1 MILDFNYTTRCVRW
15 VLSTVLVMLL
25 ATAARADYRAHPEA
39 VAFID
44 ELVSDHGFARDQ
56 LEQWLS
62 HAQRQQNILDAIARP
77 AERVRS
83 WKEYRPIFVVPLR
96 VNNGVAFWQEHQE
109 ALARA
114 EQKYGVPAEVV
125 VAIIGV
131 ETNYGRNMGSHRV
144 IDALTTLAFDYPPR
158 APFFRS
164 ELKNYLLLTREH
176 EQNPLDFKGSYAGAM
191 GYGQFMPSS
200 YRHYAVD
207 FDGDGFA
214 DIWNNPVDAIG
225 SVANYFSVHG
235 WRPGEPVLF
244 RARQQDSAKEG
255 ALKTADMNRIDP
267 PSTSLAVWRERGLEP
282 ILPLPDD
289 TPAQALQLEGS
300 FGEEFWFGTQN
311 FYVITRYNRSHM
323 YALAVYQ
330 LSQEIKT
337 AMEAVE

>member
-1 MILDFNYTTRCVRW
+1 MMILDFNYTTRCVRW

-77 AERVRS
+77 SERVRS

-144 IDALTTLAFDYPPR
+144 IDALATLAFDYPPR
-158 APFFRS
+158 APFFCS
-164 ELKNYLLLTREH
+164 ALKNYLLLSREH
-176 EQNPLDFKGSYAGAM
+176 EQNPLDFKGSYAGDM
-191 GYGQFMPSS
+191 GYCQFLACS
-200 YRHYAVD
+200 YFYYAVD
-207 FDGDGFA
+207 FHVDGFLA
-214 DIWNNPVDAIG
+214 LFCRLVMLITWSVSMVLVLRIFWRSASTRWGSWPLLFGLGAGDPVCR
-225 SVANYFSVHG
+225 YC
-235 WRPGEPVLF
+235 
-244 RARQQDSAKEG
+244 
-255 ALKTADMNRIDP
+255 
-267 PSTSLAVWRERGLEP
+267 LEP
-282 ILPLPDD
+282 
-289 TPAQALQLEGS
+289 
-300 FGEEFWFGTQN
+300 
-311 FYVITRYNRSHM
+311 
-323 YALAVYQ
+323 
-330 LSQEIKT
+330 
-337 AMEAVE
+337 AMGIPRK

>member
-1 MILDFNYTTRCVRW
+1 MTNQNSKKPWLGYVISALMIMAVVGT
-15 VLSTVLVMLL
+15 
-25 ATAARADYRAHPEA
+25 ARADYRSHPEA
-39 VAFID
+39 VAFIEEMVKD
-44 ELVSDHGFARDQ
+44 YGFAREQ
-56 LEQWLS
+56 LKDWLS
-62 HAQRQQNILDAIARP
+62 QAQKQQNILDAIARP

-83 WKEYRPIFVVPLR
+83 WREYRPIFVAPLR
-96 VNNGVAFWQEHQE
+96 VNNGVKFWQEHRE
-109 ALARA
+109 DLERA
-114 EQKYGVPAEVV
+114 EQEYGVPAEVV

-144 IDALTTLAFDYPPR
+144 IDALTTLAFDYPRR
-158 APFFRS
+158 APFFRR

-214 DIWNNPVDAIG
+214 DIWNNPTDAIG
-225 SVANYFSVHG
+225 SVANYFRVHG

-244 RARQQDSAKEG
+244 RARQEESFQPVG
-255 ALKTADMNRIDP
+255 MNRIDP
-267 PSTSLAVWRERGLEP
+267 PSTPLAEWRERGLEP
-282 ILPLPDD
+282 LLPLPDD

-337 AMEAVE
+337 AMEAAE